1 MRSRRVFMKDTTKKV
16 LVKCGEVL
24 LFLVVAGVCLGG
36 FFYHLFKRE
45 EVPVYENGYFQYII
59 LGEHPFS
66 PTASADNLAIVG
78 LTEEGLK
85 QENLAIPRKI
95 DGRTVEYIGFDD
107 HNSLYDYNYD
117 FYAEN
122 LKKLYIYENVKE
134 IVNLDYD
141 GVDLVVCADT
151 YDVILTFSPVDNIYL
166 NRELYNS
173 STYSEE
179 IKPANVSFM
188 NNYENGGY
196 YLVDNCDYGS
206 IIGFVPPEPTREGY
220 TFGGWYKEPEC
231 INKWD
236 FETDTLPE
244 QIFDEEGKEIYQETK
259 LYAKWLSNS

>member
-1 MRSRRVFMKDTTKKV
+1 MKDSTKKV
-16 LVKCGEVL
+16 LSICGGVL
-24 LFLVVAGVCLGG
+24 LFLLFVGIYVGG
-36 FFYHLFKRE
+36 FFYAFRRK

-85 QENLAIPRKI
+85 QENLVIPRKI

-134 IVNLDYD
+134 IVNLDCD

-188 NNYENGGY
+188 YNYDDSENGGY
-196 YLVDNCDYGS
+196 YFLDNVEGGDKV
-206 IIGFVPPEPTREGY
+206 FEPTEPKREGY
-220 TFGGWYKEPEC
+220 EFTGWYKDAEC
-231 INKWD
+231 STKWD
-236 FETDTLPE
+236 FSISPE
-244 QIFDEEGKEIYQETK
+244 IEQGADFR
-259 LYAKWLSNS
+259 LYAGWCAL